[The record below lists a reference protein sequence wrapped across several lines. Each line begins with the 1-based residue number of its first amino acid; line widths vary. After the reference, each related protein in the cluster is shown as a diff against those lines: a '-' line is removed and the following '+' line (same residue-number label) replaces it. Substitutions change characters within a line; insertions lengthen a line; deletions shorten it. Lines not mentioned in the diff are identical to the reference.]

1 MGRVSAVHNL
11 FRRSDRN
18 NGEPVVADVD
28 KSLNLDAFGRSKR
41 VFTMS
46 GDDDSLEDDSEDG
59 S

>member
-1 MGRVSAVHNL
+1 MGRVSAVHSL
-11 FRRSDRN
+11 FRRRDRN

-28 KSLNLDAFGRSKR
+28 KSLNRDAFGRSKR
-41 VFTMS
+41 SFTLS